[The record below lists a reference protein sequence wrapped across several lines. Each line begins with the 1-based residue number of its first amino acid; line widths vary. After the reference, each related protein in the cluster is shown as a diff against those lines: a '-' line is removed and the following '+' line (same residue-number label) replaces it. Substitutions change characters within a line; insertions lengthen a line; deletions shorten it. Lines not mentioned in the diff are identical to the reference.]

1 MLETTRMFYL
11 YWGSVMLC
19 RDLSMGQ
26 NTVGSTLFLE
36 LLSSFFLGFAMT
48 PAIKESKLERDLY
61 GDRY

>member
-1 MLETTRMFYL
+1 
-11 YWGSVMLC
+11 MLC

-48 PAIKESKLERDLY
+48 PAIKESTLERDLY